1 MKQLA
6 FRTRLLLGFTA
17 VVGIVAIVSTWA
29 GMSFISQ
36 TVMKEAMV
44 RVEMDLGTAWSAYE
58 AERSRLQIVVSMASQ
73 NELLR
78 TALRSG
84 NATGG
89 IAGELDAFRRKY
101 DIDFVT
107 LVDRAG
113 NVVARSRQ
121 PFAAGDKV
129 FPNVLIESALQGTA
143 SGGTIVLSREA
154 LLLEGEALAERAYI
168 PLVYTERAVPTDR
181 VVEDRGMVLEA
192 AIPVLDSMD
201 HVLGVVYGGLLLNRK
216 FSFVDRI
223 RNTVFGEKEY
233 MGKPIG
239 TVTLFLGDVRIATNV
254 MLEAGTRAL
263 GTRVSQEVY
272 HTVLDHGD
280 RFAARAF
287 VVNDWYLSAY
297 DPIRDPSGKIIGI
310 IYVGLL
316 EKKYLGYKSSL
327 ALQYLGITFLSL
339 LLAATAALYLSS
351 GFRRPILRLVR
362 ATRELSGG
370 SLQTR
375 VELTHAS
382 REVTE
387 LGQAFNAMAGA
398 METHT
403 RELKEVSEA
412 VKTEYNEAAEKNR
425 AYLEML
431 GFVTHELKSPLASI
445 VFAIGS
451 LRDHILG
458 PLNADQEALLKAA
471 SISADYL
478 RDTIANY
485 LNLSRIEEGEL
496 KLRLS
501 EVRFRRDIIGPLLER
516 VTELAADRGMR
527 VVCDVPEGLAGV
539 CDPDLVGSV
548 FQNLLSNAIKYG
560 REGGTIRVRVQDSPD
575 AGCLRFSVWNEGE
588 SFGSDTGG
596 KLFQKFSRLTFGGD
610 DTKSGTGLGLFVS
623 KQIVEKHGGRIW
635 AESEPGQW
643 ADFIFTL
650 PITPP
655 APVHSADGGAAR
667 PA

>member
-1 MKQLA
+1 VRRLA
-6 FRTRLLLGFTA
+6 FRTRILLGFTV

-58 AERSRLQIVVSMASQ
+58 AERSRLQIVVSMGSQ
-73 NELLR
+73 NEILR
-78 TALRSG
+78 SALRSG
-84 NATGG
+84 DSTRNVDA
-89 IAGELDAFRRKY
+89 ELENLRRKY
-101 DIDFVT
+101 EIDFVS
-107 LVDRAG
+107 LADKDGIA
-113 NVVARSRQ
+113 VARSRE
-121 PFAAGDKV
+121 PFSTGDRIL
-129 FPNVLIESALQGTA
+129 PNVLIESALKGTA
-143 SGGTIVLSREA
+143 TSGTILLSRDA
-154 LLLEGEALAERAYI
+154 LLREGEALAERAYI

-181 VVEDRGMVLEA
+181 AVEDRGMVLEA

-201 HVLGVVYGGLLLNRK
+201 RVLGVVYGGLLLNRK
-216 FSFVDRI
+216 FSLVDRI

-233 MGKPIG
+233 MGKPVG
-239 TVTLFLGDVRIATNV
+239 TVTLFLGDVRVATNV

-263 GTRVSQEVY
+263 GTRVSAEVF
-272 HTVLDHGD
+272 HTVLRHGD

-297 DPIRDPSGKIIGI
+297 DPIRDPSGDVIGI

-316 EKKYLGYKSSL
+316 EKKYLGYKSTL
-327 ALQYLGITFLSL
+327 AAEYLGITFLSL
-339 LLAATAALYLSS
+339 LFAAGVALYLSS

-362 ATRELSGG
+362 ATRELTGG
-370 SLQTR
+370 SLQAR
-375 VELTHAS
+375 VDISRGS
-382 REVTE
+382 REVIE
-387 LGQAFNAMAGA
+387 LSHSFNAMASA
-398 METHT
+398 MEKHT
-403 RELKEVSEA
+403 REIKEASEQVQVA
-412 VKTEYNEAAEKNR
+412 YQEAAEKNR

-458 PLNADQEALLKAA
+458 PLNAEQEALLKAA
-471 SISADYL
+471 SVSADYL

-496 KLRLS
+496 RLRLS
-501 EVRFRRDIIGPLLER
+501 EVNFRSDVIGPLLDR

-527 VVCDVPEGLAGV
+527 VECDVPDGLAGV
-539 CDPDLVGSV
+539 CDPDLVGTV

-560 REGGTIRVRVQDSPD
+560 REGGTIRVSARDSSED
-575 AGCLRFSVWNEGE
+575 GNLRFSVWNEGE
-588 SFGSDTGG
+588 GFGRDAGER
-596 KLFQKFSRLTFGGD
+596 LFQKFSRLTFGRG

-623 KQIVEKHGGRIW
+623 KRIIERHGGQIW

-643 ADFIFTL
+643 ADFVFTL
-650 PITPP
+650 PIAPP
-655 APVHSADGGAAR
+655 VPADGAATG
-667 PA
+667 

>member
-1 MKQLA
+1 VKQLA

-17 VVGIVAIVSTWA
+17 VVGIVAIAASWA
-29 GMSFISQ
+29 GLSFISR
-36 TVMKEAMV
+36 TVTQEAMV
-44 RVEMDLGTAWSAYE
+44 RVEMDLGTAWSAYD
-58 AERSRLQIVVSMASQ
+58 AERSRLQIVVGMASQ
-73 NELLR
+73 NDFFR
-78 TALRSG
+78 SVFRSG
-84 NATGG
+84 EAMSE
-89 IAGELDAFRRKY
+89 IAWQLGAFRRKY
-101 DIDFVT
+101 EIDFLT
-107 LVDRAG
+107 LVDRKG
-113 NVVARSRQ
+113 LVVGRSRQ
-121 PFAAGDKV
+121 PFSAGEKV
-129 FPNVLIESALQGTA
+129 SPNPITDSALQGKA
-143 SGGTIVLSREA
+143 SAGTLVLSREE
-154 LLLEGEALAERAYI
+154 LLLEGEALTERAYI
-168 PLVYTERAVPTDR
+168 PLVYTERAKPTDR
-181 VVEDRGMVLEA
+181 IVEDRGMVLEA
-192 AIPVLDSMD
+192 AIPVLDAKDQVM
-201 HVLGVVYGGLLLNRK
+201 GVVYGGLLLNRK
-216 FSFVDRI
+216 FSLVDRI
-223 RNTVFGEKEY
+223 RNTVFGQKEY
-233 MGKPIG
+233 KGKPLG
-239 TVTLFLGDVRIATNV
+239 TVTLFLGDVRVATNV
-254 MLEAGTRAL
+254 MLDTETRAL
-263 GTRVSQEVY
+263 GTRVSEAVY
-272 HTVLDHGD
+272 EKVLRRGE
-280 RFAARAF
+280 RFANRAF

-297 DPIRDPSGKIIGI
+297 DPIRDPSGHIIGI

-316 EKKYLGYKSSL
+316 EKKYLEYGSRL
-327 ALQYLGITFLSL
+327 ALEYLGITFVALVFS
-339 LLAATAALYLSS
+339 AAVSLYLSS

-362 ATRELSGG
+362 ATRDLSGG
-370 SLQTR
+370 NLQTR
-375 VELTHAS
+375 VEITRAS
-382 REVTE
+382 REVSE
-387 LGQAFNAMAGA
+387 LGQAFNTMAGA

-412 VKTEYNEAAEKNR
+412 VKNAYHEAAEKNR

-527 VVCDVPEGLAGV
+527 VVCDVPDGLAGV

-575 AGCLRFSVWNEGE
+575 AGCLCFSIWNEGE
-588 SFGSDTGG
+588 GFGSDTGG

>member
-1 MKQLA
+1 VKQLA
-6 FRTRLLLGFTA
+6 FRTRLLLGFTL

-73 NELLR
+73 NDFFR
-78 TALRSG
+78 SVLRSDG
-84 NATGG
+84 AMSE
-89 IAGELDAFRRKY
+89 IAWELGAFRRKY
-101 DIDFVT
+101 DMDFLT
-107 LVDRAG
+107 LVDSKG
-113 NVVARSRQ
+113 FVVGRSRQ
-121 PFAAGDKV
+121 PFAVGDKV
-129 FPNVLIESALQGTA
+129 SPNPVIDAALQGRA
-143 SGGTIVLSREA
+143 SSGTVLVSRQE
-154 LLLEGEALAERAYI
+154 LLLEGEALAERAYV
-168 PLVYTERAVPTDR
+168 PLVNTERATPTDR

-192 AIPVLDSMD
+192 AIPVLGATD
-201 HVLGVVYGGLLLNRK
+201 HVLGVVYGGVLLNRK
-216 FSFVDRI
+216 FNLVDRI
-223 RNTVFGEKEY
+223 RNTVFGDKTYE
-233 MGKPIG
+233 GKPLG
-239 TVTLFLGDVRIATNV
+239 TVTLFLGDVRVDTNV

-263 GTRVSQEVY
+263 GTRVSEEVY
-272 HTVLDHGD
+272 EKVLRRGE

-297 DPIRDPSGKIIGI
+297 DPIRDPSGNTVGI

-339 LLAATAALYLSS
+339 VLSAAVALYLSS
-351 GFRRPILRLVR
+351 GFRRPILRLLR

-370 SLQTR
+370 NLQAR
-375 VELTHAS
+375 VEVTQAS

-387 LGQAFNAMAGA
+387 LAQAFNSMATSL
-398 METHT
+398 ETHT
-403 RELKEVSEA
+403 RELNEVSEA
-412 VKTEYNEAAEKNR
+412 VKRAYREAEEKNR

-458 PLNADQEALLKAA
+458 RLNAGQEALLKAA
-471 SISADYL
+471 SVSADYL

-485 LNLSRIEEGEL
+485 LNLSRMEEGEL
-496 KLRLS
+496 TLHISEVHFRRDVIEPLLDRLS
-501 EVRFRRDIIGPLLER
+501 E
-516 VTELAADRGMR
+516 LAGDRKIR
-527 VVCDVPEGLAGV
+527 IVCDVPEEISGICDSGLV
-539 CDPDLVGSV
+539 TSV

-560 REGGTIRVRVQDSPD
+560 REGGAIRVAARAAEDKSL
-575 AGCLRFSVWNEGE
+575 LRFNVWNEGE
-588 SFGSDTGG
+588 GFERNAGE
-596 KLFQKFSRLTFGGD
+596 KLFHKFSRLPSGGD

-623 KQIVEKHGGRIW
+623 QKIIEKHGGRIW
-635 AESEPGQW
+635 AESEPGCW

-650 PITPP
+650 PVTPP
-655 APVHSADGGAAR
+655 VAPDSAANSAGSKA
-667 PA
+667 

>member
-1 MKQLA
+1 VKQLA

-17 VVGIVAIVSTWA
+17 VVGIVAIVASWA
-29 GMSFISQ
+29 GLSFISR
-36 TVMKEAMV
+36 TVTQEAMV
-44 RVEMDLGTAWSAYE
+44 RVEMDLGTAWSAYD
-58 AERSRLQIVVSMASQ
+58 AERSRLQIVVGMASQ
-73 NELLR
+73 NDFFR
-78 TALRSG
+78 SVFRSG
-84 NATGG
+84 GAMSE
-89 IAGELDAFRRKY
+89 IAWQLGVFRRKY
-101 DIDFVT
+101 EIDFLT
-107 LVDRAG
+107 LVDSKG
-113 NVVARSRQ
+113 LVVGRSRQ
-121 PFAAGDKV
+121 PFSVGDKV
-129 FPNVLIESALQGTA
+129 SPNPIIDSALQGKA
-143 SGGTIVLSREA
+143 SSGTIVLSREV

-168 PLVYTERAVPTDR
+168 PLVYTERAKPTDR

-192 AIPVLDSMD
+192 AIPVLDARD
-201 HVLGVVYGGLLLNRK
+201 HVMGVVYGGLLLNRK
-216 FSFVDRI
+216 FSLVDRI
-223 RNTVFGEKEY
+223 RNTVFGQKEY
-233 MGKPIG
+233 KGKPLG

-254 MLEAGTRAL
+254 MLDTETRAL
-263 GTRVSQEVY
+263 GTRVSEAVY
-272 HTVLDHGD
+272 EKVLRRGE

-297 DPIRDPSGKIIGI
+297 DPIREPSGHIIGI

-316 EKKYLGYKSSL
+316 EKKYLEYGSRL
-327 ALQYLGITFLSL
+327 ALEYLGITFVALVFS
-339 LLAATAALYLSS
+339 AAVSLYLSS

-362 ATRELSGG
+362 ASRELSGG
-370 SLQTR
+370 NLQTR
-375 VELTHAS
+375 VEITRAS
-382 REVTE
+382 REVSE

-412 VKTEYNEAAEKNR
+412 VKTAYHEAAEKNR

-501 EVRFRRDIIGPLLER
+501 EVRFRRDIIGPLLDR

-527 VVCDVPEGLAGV
+527 VVCDVPDGLAGV

-560 REGGTIRVRVQDSPD
+560 REGGTIRVRLQDSLE
-575 AGCLRFSVWNEGE
+575 AGFLRLSVWNEGE
-588 SFGSDTGG
+588 GFGSDTGG

-655 APVHSADGGAAR
+655 APMHSADGGAAR